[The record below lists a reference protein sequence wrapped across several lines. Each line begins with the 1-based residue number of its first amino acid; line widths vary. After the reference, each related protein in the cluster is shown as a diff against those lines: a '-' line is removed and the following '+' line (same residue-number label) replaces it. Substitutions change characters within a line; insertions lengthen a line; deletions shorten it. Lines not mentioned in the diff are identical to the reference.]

1 MSFFQFLKT
10 KKAWSIVFSQMGL
23 YIALLLMSWFAL
35 SWYTGHG
42 NSVTIPEVK
51 GKKVGEAKEILEAL
65 DLEVIVIDSVWSDT
79 ATKGSIRDISPEGGT
94 IVKEGRKIFLTIFRS
109 TPPMETMNIQVGEY
123 AEVAKIKLDNKGITY
138 DVEIQPNNNFVGSLI
153 AIKYNGRNVVF
164 NEQLPR
170 GTRVQLIIGEADE
183 TTVPIPDLFGMNYID
198 AVRLL
203 RSLRLQDQ
211 LFFDVPPSATDSI
224 EYKVCRQEPPFS
236 KLTIPVTTGSIVDI
250 YLSKVPCERD
260 STYLLEEDLWEDE

>member
-1 MSFFQFLKT
+1 MNFLQFFKT
-10 KKAWSIVFSQMGL
+10 KAAWGVVFSQMGL
-23 YIALLLMSWFAL
+23 YVALLLLSWFGL

-42 NSVTIPEVK
+42 ASITIPEVK
-51 GKKVGEAKEILEAL
+51 GKQAQEAKLILEGL
-65 DLEVIVIDSVWSDT
+65 DLEVVIVDSVWSDT
-79 ATKGSIRDISPEGGT
+79 AAKGSVRDINPEAGS

-123 AEVAKIKLDNKGITY
+123 ADVAKIKLDNKGITY

-153 AIKYNGRNVVF
+153 AIKYNGRNVEF

-183 TTVPIPDLFGMNYID
+183 TTVPIPDLFGLTYID
-198 AVRLL
+198 AIRLL
-203 RSLRLQDQ
+203 HSLRLQNQ

-224 EYKVCRQEPPFS
+224 QYKVCRQEPPFS

-260 STYLLEEDLWEDE
+260 STYLLEEELWEDE